1 MRRDTAPLSGMLLM
15 IFQGVCRAGCPTRLN
30 RMFSEQEP
38 SRMTE
43 AAALHGI
50 LPEERAGNGQGP
62 RMNGQVQEVSDQ
74 EDPE

>member
-1 MRRDTAPLSGMLLM
+1 
-15 IFQGVCRAGCPTRLN
+15 
-30 RMFSEQEP
+30 MFSEQEP

-50 LPEERAGNGQGP
+50 LPEERAGIGQGP
-62 RMNGQVQEVSDQ
+62 RMNGQVQEVPDQ